1 MSAVGDW
8 APKPGTL
15 RRRGALFL
23 AVVTASIGLVV
34 LQYSGALADGVR
46 VDTVT
51 ADTGDALV
59 TGSDVKIRGVVVGRV
74 DSISREP
81 GGNGA
86 KLGLLLEPGKAR
98 SVPAEVTSRILPANV
113 FGQSFVEL
121 LPKAGA
127 TGSIRSGTRIAADT
141 SAETLELNDVFA
153 KLFRVLTAV
162 QPAKLS
168 VALGALAEALADNG
182 DDINAVIGR
191 SDAYLRDLAPSL
203 PDLSAD
209 LAGFATFAEQ
219 LSKQAPKLFDSVDDL
234 LVLTRLL
241 VERQSQFVEL
251 LSGGLG
257 LTGNAKDLLAKNE
270 KNLVR
275 VNRQSAAI
283 FGAFGKHPDAFGKG
297 FVDLGDFL
305 GGLVVENGRA
315 KLDTVITQAP
325 LPVYGGAD
333 CPRYPGLDGPN
344 CPKGAVLPAEAAAT
358 AAPAAPTLP
367 IVYGGIGP
375 VGSVTD
381 KLILHQILLAIDAIR
396 GAQAGDVG
404 MLLAGSVLRGTT
416 VHVPGGTR

>member
-1 MSAVGDW
+1 MTGVSEWG
-8 APKPGTL
+8 PKPGTL

-23 AVVTASIGLVV
+23 AAIVATIGVVV
-34 LQYSGALADGVR
+34 LEYSGALADGVR
-46 VDTVT
+46 VRTVT

-59 TGSDVKIRGVVVGRV
+59 PGSDVKLRGVVVGRV

-81 GGNGA
+81 GAAGA
-86 KLGLLLEPGKAR
+86 RLALLLSAAKAK
-98 SVPAEVTSRILPANV
+98 SVPAGVTSRILPANV

-121 LPKAGA
+121 LPPAQPVG
-127 TGSIRSGTRIAADT
+127 GSIRSGSAIAADT

-153 KLFRVLTAV
+153 KLYRVLTAV

-168 VALGALAEALADNG
+168 VALGALAEALQDNG
-182 DDINAVIGR
+182 DDINSVIGR
-191 SDAYLRDLAPSL
+191 SDAYLRGLGPSL
-203 PDLSAD
+203 PDLGAD
-209 LAGFATFAEQ
+209 LEGFATFAENV
-219 LSKQAPKLFDSVDDL
+219 SKQAPKLFDSVEDL

-241 VERQSQFVEL
+241 VERQGQFIDL

-275 VNRQSAAI
+275 VSRQSAAI
-283 FGAFGKHPDAFGKG
+283 FGALGKHPDAFGKG

-305 GGLVVENGRA
+305 GGLVVQNGRVKFDA
-315 KLDTVITQAP
+315 VLTERP
-325 LPVYGGAD
+325 LASYGAAD

-344 CPKGAVLPAEAAAT
+344 CLKGA
-358 AAPAAPTLP
+358 AAPAARVGTELPTLG

-375 VGSVTD
+375 VGSITD
-381 KLILHQILLAIDAIR
+381 KVILRQILLAIDAIR

-416 VHVPGGTR
+416 VLLPGAVR